1 MKTKVNI
8 NIEKEKLDI
17 IRWVTT
23 LKDETSL
30 ERLKMLMDHPDK
42 TDWWD
47 DISEDE
53 KNAIEEGLT
62 DIKAGR
68 LKSHVEVSKLYEKW
82 L

>member
-1 MKTKVNI
+1 MKTKTSM

-23 LKDETSL
+23 LNDETSI
-30 ERLKMLMDHPDK
+30 ERLKMLKDNPSK

-47 DISEDE
+47 DISELE
-53 KNAIEEGLT
+53 KNAIEEGLA
-62 DIKAGR
+62 DIKAGK
-68 LKSHVEVSKLYEKW
+68 LKSHEEARRLYEKW